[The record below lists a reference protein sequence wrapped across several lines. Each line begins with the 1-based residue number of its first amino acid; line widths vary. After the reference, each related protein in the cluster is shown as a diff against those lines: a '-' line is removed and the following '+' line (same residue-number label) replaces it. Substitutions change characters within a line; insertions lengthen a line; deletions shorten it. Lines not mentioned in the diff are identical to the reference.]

1 VNETRVDASLAA
13 SPKEPRRSVV
23 ITALGLTQILAW
35 GSSYY
40 LPAVLANPI
49 AAETGWPLSLVIGGL
64 SLGLLAGGLVS
75 PAIGRAIDRTGGRP
89 VLAASSLLIAAGQA
103 LLAIS
108 YALPIYFAAWI
119 LLGLGMGAGLYD
131 ASFATLGRIY
141 GREARSAITTL
152 TLWGGFAST
161 VCGPLSAFLVAE
173 LGWRGACLV
182 YAAIQLGFSLPV
194 HLLLMPRT
202 PPQKPA
208 LHPAEAG
215 GGTGRLSRDEMRAF
229 LILAA
234 MVTIGGAI
242 GALFSTH
249 LLLIL
254 QGRGFDLA
262 AAVALGALVG
272 PSQVGARVFEAAF
285 GKRYHPIWT
294 VTFAVV
300 LVAVGLG
307 FLLFDFPVVAVA
319 LILYAA
325 GNGIWSIGRGSLP
338 LALFGPSRYA
348 VLMGRLAMPGLLAQA
363 IAPSLG
369 GFLMER
375 GGPAAATALLTGLA
389 AANVL
394 LLAALWAAYRNGNSP
409 SATST

>member
-1 VNETRVDASLAA
+1 VNETRAA
-13 SPKEPRRSVV
+13 ATLTAPPGEPRRAVV

-40 LPAVLANPI
+40 LPAVLAKPI
-49 AAETGWPLSLVIGGL
+49 AADTGWPLSLVIGGL

-75 PAIGRAIDRTGGRP
+75 PAVGRAIDRTGGRP
-89 VLAASSLLIAAGQA
+89 VLAASSVLIAAGQA
-103 LLAIS
+103 LLALAH
-108 YALPIYFAAWI
+108 ALPVYFAAWI
-119 LLGLGMGAGLYD
+119 LMGLGMGAGLYD
-131 ASFATLGRIY
+131 AAFATLGRIY
-141 GREARSAITTL
+141 GKEARSAITTL

-161 VCGPLSAFLVAE
+161 VCWPLSALLVE
-173 LGWRGACLV
+173 QLGWRSACLV
-182 YAAIQLGFSLPV
+182 YAGIQLLFSLPV
-194 HLLLMPRT
+194 HLFLMPRT
-202 PPQKPA
+202 PPRAPS
-208 LHPAEAG
+208 LHAG
-215 GGTGRLSRDEMRAF
+215 ETSGGTGRLTPREMRAF

-234 MVTIGGAI
+234 MVTVGGAI

-254 QGRGFDLA
+254 QGRGLELA

-272 PSQVGARVFEAAF
+272 PSQVGARVVEAAF

-294 VTFAVV
+294 VTVAAV
-300 LVAVGLG
+300 LVATGLSL
-307 FLLFDFPVVAVA
+307 LLFGFPIVAVA

-338 LALFGPSRYA
+338 LALYGPSRYA

-363 IAPSLG
+363 VAPSVG

-375 GGPAAATALLTGLA
+375 GGPIAATALLAGLA
-389 AANVL
+389 AMNVV
-394 LLAALWAAYRNGNSP
+394 LAAVLWAAYRSGNSS

>member
-1 VNETRVDASLAA
+1 VNHASADASPAA
-13 SPKEPRRSVV
+13 PLGEPRRPVV

-40 LPAVLANPI
+40 LPAVLAKPI
-49 AAETGWPLSLVIGGL
+49 AADTGWPLSLVIGGL

-75 PAIGRAIDRTGGRP
+75 PAVGRAIDRTGGRP
-89 VLAASSLLIAAGQA
+89 VLAASSVLIAAGQA

-108 YALPIYFAAWI
+108 HSLPVYFAAWL

-131 ASFATLGRIY
+131 AAFATLGRIY

-161 VCGPLSAFLVAE
+161 VCWPLSAFLVGE

-182 YAAIQLGFSLPV
+182 YAGIQLLFSLPV
-194 HLLLMPRT
+194 HLLLMPKT
-202 PPQKPA
+202 PPQAPA
-208 LHPAEAG
+208 LHSGATG
-215 GGTGRLSRDEMRAF
+215 DGTGRLSASEMRAF
-229 LILAA
+229 LVLAA

-254 QGRGFDLA
+254 QGRGLELG
-262 AAVALGALVG
+262 AAVALGGLVG
-272 PSQVGARVFEAAF
+272 PSQVGARVVEAAF

-294 VTFAVV
+294 ATAAVV

-307 FLLFDFPVVAVA
+307 FLLFGFPIVAVA
-319 LILYAA
+319 LILYGG

-338 LALFGPSRYA
+338 LALFGPSRYP

-375 GGPAAATALLTGLA
+375 GGPDAATALLAGLA
-389 AANVL
+389 AVNVVL
-394 LLAALWAAYRNGNSP
+394 VVVLWAAYRNGDP
-409 SATST
+409 A

>member
-1 VNETRVDASLAA
+1 LAA
-13 SPKEPRRSVV
+13 PPGEPRRAIV

-40 LPAVLANPI
+40 LPAVLAKPI

-89 VLAASSLLIAAGQA
+89 VLAASSVLIGAGQM
-103 LLAIS
+103 LLAFS
-108 YALPIYFAAWI
+108 YSLPVYFTAWI
-119 LLGLGMGAGLYD
+119 VMGLGMGAGLYD
-131 ASFATLGRIY
+131 AAFATLGRIY
-141 GREARSAITTL
+141 GRKARSAITTL

-161 VCGPLSAFLVAE
+161 VCWPLSALLVGE

-182 YAAIQLGFSLPV
+182 YAGIQLLFSLPL

-202 PPQKPA
+202 PPQRPA
-208 LHPAEAG
+208 VQAAETGG
-215 GGTGRLSRDEMRAF
+215 GGTGRLSPHERRAF

-254 QGRGFDLA
+254 QGHGLELT

-272 PSQVGARVFEAAF
+272 PSQVGARVFEAVF

-294 VTFAVV
+294 VTVAVV
-300 LVAVGLG
+300 LVAIGLG
-307 FLLFDFPVVAVA
+307 FLFFDFPIVAIA
-319 LILYAA
+319 LILYAG

-363 IAPSLG
+363 IAPSVG
-369 GFLMER
+369 GLLMER
-375 GGPAAATALLTGLA
+375 GGPTAATALLTGLA
-389 AANVL
+389 AANVVL
-394 LLAALWAAYRNGNSP
+394 VAVLWAAYRNGNFP